1 MENEREVKQIGED
14 KLHWLIHEHINI
26 RTEGDRVVLSMPWQ
40 LGASGDGLVNITVT
54 KVKPKREDP
63 TRMRQKYSY
72 TAGAPSYDWYELS
85 DGGAAIA
92 ALEKR
97 VGDIAPLMPI
107 IERVLYKTGMNELR
121 AGRIITRTYELYEP
135 WITAH
140 HLDGFL
146 TAMTLIASLDIMPKH
161 TVSKFSSEREESK

>member
-1 MENEREVKQIGED
+1 M
-14 KLHWLIHEHINI
+14 
-26 RTEGDRVVLSMPWQ
+26 
-40 LGASGDGLVNITVT
+40 T

-63 TRMRQKYSY
+63 TRIRQKFSES
-72 TAGAPSYDWYELS
+72 AGAPRYEWYELS

-121 AGRIITRTYELYEP
+121 GGRIITRTYELYEP

>member
-14 KLHWLIHEHINI
+14 KLHGLIHEHINI
-26 RTEGDRVVLSMPWQ
+26 LTEGERVVLTLPWR

-63 TRMRQKYSY
+63 TRMRQKFSES
-72 TAGAPSYDWYELS
+72 AGAPRYDWYELS

-97 VGDIAPLMPI
+97 VGDITSLMPL

-121 AGRIITRTYELYEP
+121 AGRIITRTYELCSP
-135 WITAH
+135 WLTVH

-146 TAMTLIASLDIMPKH
+146 TAMTLIANLDIMPKY

>member
-1 MENEREVKQIGED
+1 MNGEREVKQIGED
-14 KLHWLIHEHINI
+14 KLHELIHENINI
-26 RTEGDRVVLSMPWQ
+26 LTEGERVVLTLPWR
-40 LGASGDGLVNITVT
+40 LGDSDGTVDITVKSVKT
-54 KVKPKREDP
+54 KKENPGPV
-63 TRMRQKYSY
+63 RQRYSFAVD
-72 TAGAPSYDWYELS
+72 TQHYDSYELS

-121 AGRIITRTYELYEP
+121 GGRIITRTYELYEP

-146 TAMTLIASLDIMPKH
+146 TAMTLIANLDIMPKY
-161 TVSKFSSEREESK
+161 TVSKFSSEREAQI